1 MGEGT
6 LTIYSSS
13 AGSGK
18 TFQLTVAYLTRL
30 FSSAQSYRRMLAV
43 TFTNR
48 ATAEMKERILGQLS
62 RLAKGDPSAYLP
74 ALISGTGKPEGQIR
88 SDARYILQ
96 ALLND
101 YSRFQVNTIDSFFQK
116 ILRAFA
122 RERGLHS
129 GFTVELDHNTV
140 LTEAVDNTI
149 ASASEDDTLRR
160 WLISYVNSNLGE
172 EKSWNLKNEIT
183 SLAGELFRESYKT
196 LSADEKK
203 AISDKQLLSEFIA
216 TMKSVIAE
224 FENTLKT
231 LGSESQKLYLD
242 FGLSDDM
249 FYYKGNGVPSFIRSL
264 ASGEVKDPNSRTRE
278 IMNDPPRWCTGP
290 LSPELHSALEAG
302 LEAAL
307 VTAITYFDDNITWYR
322 SARAIHANIYSL
334 GILSDVLGNIR
345 KMNAEEN
352 RFLLADTG
360 EFIHR
365 ITAGDQAPFIYE
377 KTGSRLENFMID
389 EFQDT
394 SVIQWENFL
403 PLIENSM
410 SEGHDNLV
418 VGDVKQS
425 IYRWRNSNW
434 RILGCDL
441 KRKADRKRYLLR
453 TLDTNWRSLSNIIK
467 FNNLLFTRIPEAID
481 REFDSGR
488 VPVSFRELYSEA
500 VQKDPAK
507 ETGGYIRLELVDEN
521 ETKWKDAVLEKLPSV
536 IEALQGKG
544 FKASDFGII
553 VRDNNEGAQVIR
565 RLIEY
570 SNSVG
575 EFSDTR
581 HNFNVISNDSLLIG
595 RSYAVAFLLSVLA
608 VLNDPHDI
616 ISRAVMLR
624 YYLLATESNNA
635 DTVPLLSNEID
646 KISGRYYPEGYE
658 SFMQEV
664 RQFPLFE
671 MCERII
677 SFFGINKFSAN
688 SVYLNAFQDL
698 VLGFGAG
705 RSQGLQAFLEWWDST
720 GSKKSVVLPEYQ
732 DAIRVLTIHKAK
744 GLEYKVVILP
754 FISWNLDHKN
764 SKQPVLWVRP
774 AISPFNATGI
784 VPVRYRKELENTI
797 FADDYIDE
805 KYSAYIDNINLLYVA
820 LTRARN
826 VIYGFIPA
834 SPRANEGIARV
845 LTEAVRSDPEL
856 SLFFDGEN
864 KTFELGEIGG
874 IDTKP
879 APERGIEQ
887 PEYHVSFN
895 LRSLKIR
902 LYGGNYFQPGADM
915 IRERINYGRMMH
927 ELFQEIITAEDV
939 KGVLRKKIVEGILSE
954 KDAVNLEERINAL
967 ISSPLAAEWFSREN
981 DVLTEQPI
989 LLPSGVTRRPDRI
1002 IFRNGKATIVDFKF
1016 GSEDQ
1021 RHIDQV
1027 SYYRRLMNEMGYLDI
1042 EAYLWYVDN
1051 NRILNV

>member
-30 FSSAQSYRRMLAV
+30 FSYPQSYRRMLAV

-62 RLAKGDPSAYLP
+62 RLAKGDPSDYL
-74 ALISGTGKPEGQIR
+74 ADLVSSTGKPEEKIR

-96 ALLND
+96 SLLSD

-129 GFTVELDHNTV
+129 GFAVELDHNTV
-140 LTEAVDNTI
+140 LAEAVDITI
-149 ASASEDDTLRR
+149 ASASEDETLRR
-160 WLISYVNSNLGE
+160 WLISYVSSNLGE

-196 LSADEKK
+196 LSADERK
-203 AISDKQLLSEFIA
+203 AISDKQLLSDFIGS
-216 TMKSVIAE
+216 MRSIIAE
-224 FENTLKT
+224 FENTLKAF
-231 LGSESQKLYLD
+231 GSESQKLFLD
-242 FGLSDDM
+242 FALSDDM

-264 ASGEVKDPNSRTRE
+264 ASGEVKDPNSRARE

-290 LSPELHSALEAG
+290 VPEELQSALGAG
-302 LEAAL
+302 LEATL

-322 SARAIHANIYSL
+322 SARTVFANVYSL

-345 KMNAEEN
+345 RMNAEEN

-394 SVIQWENFL
+394 SVIQWDNFL

-410 SEGHDNLV
+410 AEGHDNLV

-434 RILGCDL
+434 RILGYDL
-441 KRKADRKRYLLR
+441 KRKADQKRYLLR
-453 TLDTNWRSLSNIIK
+453 TLDTNWRSLSNIIR

-481 REFDSGR
+481 REFDSSR

-500 VQKDPAK
+500 VQKDPTK
-507 ETGGYIRLELVDEN
+507 ETGGFIRLELVDDN

-536 IEALQGKG
+536 IEGLQDKG

-565 RLIEY
+565 RLIEH

-575 EFSDTR
+575 SSSDSGY
-581 HNFNVISNDSLLIG
+581 NFNVISNDSLLIG
-595 RSYAVAFLLSVLA
+595 RSYAVTFLLSVLA
-608 VLNDPHDI
+608 VLNDPHDM

-624 YYLLATESNNA
+624 YYLLATERNGA
-635 DTVPLLSNEID
+635 DTVPL
-646 KISGRYYPEGYE
+646 ISDELDNISERFYPGGYK

-677 SFFGINKFSAN
+677 SFFGINKLSSN

-698 VLGFGAG
+698 VLAFGSG
-705 RSQGLQAFLEWWDST
+705 RSQGLQAFLDWWDST
-720 GSKKSVVLPEYQ
+720 GSKKSVILPEYQ
-732 DAIRVLTIHKAK
+732 DAMRVLTIHKAK

-764 SKQPVLWVRP
+764 NKQPVLWVRP
-774 AISPFNATGI
+774 ALSPFNATGI

-826 VIYGFIPA
+826 VIHGFIPA
-834 SPRANEGIARV
+834 SPKANEGIAKV

-856 SLFFDGEN
+856 NGFFDGEN
-864 KTFELGEIGG
+864 KTFEFGEAAGS
-874 IDTKP
+874 DTQPPPK
-879 APERGIEQ
+879 RGIEA

-902 LYGGNYFQPGADM
+902 LQGGNYFKTGADT
-915 IRERINYGRMMH
+915 IRERINYGRLMH

-939 KGVLRKKIVEGILSE
+939 RGALRKKIVEGILSE
-954 KDAVNLEERINAL
+954 KDAVNLEERINTL
-967 ISSPLAAEWFSREN
+967 ISSPPAAEWFGREN
-981 DVLTEQPI
+981 NVLTEQPI

-1016 GSEDQ
+1016 GAEDQ
-1021 RHIDQV
+1021 RHAEQV
-1027 SYYRRLMNEMGYLDI
+1027 SYYRRLMSEMGYRDI

-1051 NRILNV
+1051 NKMISV